1 MSKMDMPIREG
12 FSEYIVADGEPQL
25 NSCLIQTRHS
35 AKHIE
40 ASEFDEEQ
48 ARLTGF

>member
-1 MSKMDMPIREG
+1 MES
-12 FSEYIVADGEPQL
+12 L
-25 NSCLIQTRHS
+25 NSHLRHS
-35 AKHIE
+35 AAKHIE